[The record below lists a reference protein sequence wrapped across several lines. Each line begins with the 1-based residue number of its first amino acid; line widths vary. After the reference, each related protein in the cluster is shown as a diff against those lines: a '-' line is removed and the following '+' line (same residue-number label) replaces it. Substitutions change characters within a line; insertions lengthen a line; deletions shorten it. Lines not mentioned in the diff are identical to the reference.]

1 MSAKPSVLFLCVH
14 NAGKSQTAAALMRH
28 LAGDT
33 VTVYSAGTDPD
44 SAVSASAVA
53 ALAEI
58 GVSTGDEQPKP
69 IDPAVLASV
78 DRIVILG
85 RDAQLAADAV
95 APERVERWV
104 IAAESDPAVSG
115 ADRARLVR
123 DEIAARVRELLEEFV
138 APSN

>member
-1 MSAKPSVLFLCVH
+1 MSHVPGVLFLCVH

-28 LAGDT
+28 FAGAS
-33 VTVYSAGTDPD
+33 VAVYSAGTDPD

-58 GVSTGDEQPKP
+58 GVSTGAEQPKP
-69 IDPAVLASV
+69 IDPAVLAIV

-123 DEIAARVRELLEEFV
+123 DEIAARVRELYTELV
-138 APSN
+138 